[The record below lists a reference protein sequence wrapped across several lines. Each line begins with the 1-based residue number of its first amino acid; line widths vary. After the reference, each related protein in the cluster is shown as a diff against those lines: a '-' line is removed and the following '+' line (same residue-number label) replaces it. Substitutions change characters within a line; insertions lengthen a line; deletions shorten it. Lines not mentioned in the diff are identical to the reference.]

1 MKKSKK
7 NSNNDLVTKKYL
19 DKTLDERFS
28 KNTSEILEY
37 VDLRFKAIDER
48 FEEVDRRFEEVDR
61 RFDKIDQKLDS
72 IIKTLDWLVKSYQD
86 LKDENVIRY
95 EHYRRLDNRVTAL
108 EKRVFAA

>member
-61 RFDKIDQKLDS
+61 RFEEVDRRFDKIDQKLDS
-72 IIKTLDWLVKSYQD
+72 IIKTLD
-86 LKDENVIRY
+86 
-95 EHYRRLDNRVTAL
+95 
-108 EKRVFAA
+108 